1 MMNKPAGLA
10 EPIESWARRAT
21 KRLIWAY
28 SIAAAIAIGA
38 AVFYRDSRYVVSAVV
53 VLGLVA
59 YFLFILR
66 RVKRKK

>member
-1 MMNKPAGLA
+1 MNKPAGLA
-10 EPIESWARRAT
+10 EPIEFWARRGT

-28 SIAAAIAIGA
+28 SIAAVIAIGA
-38 AVFYRDSRYVVSAVV
+38 AVVYKDSSYVVAAVV

-66 RVKRKK
+66 RVKQKK